1 MVSFQSKGK
10 NKEAKRI
17 LIVDDVEDNLF
28 LLEAILTEEGYEVD
42 SAKNGK
48 EALAKIEASPPDL
61 VLLDAMMPGMDGYE
75 VTRRIRENKKI
86 PFLPVILITAYEN
99 ANIPQGLDLGANDFI
114 RKPID
119 YEELMARIKAFLRL
133 KQSMSSP

>member
-10 NKEAKRI
+10 NTKAKRL